1 MSPAPA
7 SPDYGIDAPGA
18 VRNLFLVAAI
28 AGVLWALKLTHIWS
42 GILQFT
48 IGGVN
53 VILPLKRM
61 APGVFVGSLG
71 MGLWMIWGSRV
82 EKLREREWLLDRI
95 EWTGHERVL
104 DVGCGRGL
112 MLVAA
117 ARRLTDGR
125 ATGIDIWQ
133 QEDLSGNR
141 PEAPLENAASEGVR
155 ERVEVQTADMRQMPF
170 PDATFDVAVS
180 CSAIHNLYK
189 ASERTEAIAEIAR
202 VLKPGGYALIDDIR
216 HGSEY
221 AAAFAAHGCRDVRD
235 VRSTT
240 GKILMMVITMG
251 SLRPA
256 KLVVRKDAAG

>member
-1 MSPAPA
+1 MSGSSPR
-7 SPDYGIDAPGA
+7 PDYGIDAPGV

-28 AGVLWALKLTHIWS
+28 AAVISALTIAHMWS
-42 GILQFT
+42 GVIQFK
-48 IGGVN
+48 IGGIDF
-53 VILPLKRM
+53 ILPLGSM
-61 APGVFVGSLG
+61 APWIFLSFQVT
-71 MGLWMIWGSRV
+71 GLWMVWSSKVG
-82 EKLREREWLLDRI
+82 KLREREWLLDRI
-95 EWTGHERVL
+95 AWTGHERVL

-133 QEDLSGNR
+133 SEDLSGNR
-141 PEAPLENAASEGVR
+141 PEAPLENAGREGVR
-155 ERVEVQTADMRQMPF
+155 ERVEVKTADMRKMPF

-180 CSAIHNLYK
+180 CAAIHNLYK
-189 ASERTEAIAEIAR
+189 PADRAQAIAEIAR
-202 VLKPGGYALIDDIR
+202 VLKPGGHALIDDIR

-235 VRSTT
+235 VQSRAGAILTT
-240 GKILMMVITMG
+240 LVTMG

-256 KLVVRKDAAG
+256 KLVVRKDVAR